1 LKIFPVFLA
10 VFLLLLPM
18 TAQGGIDLGGG
29 GGESD
34 GGDSSDGG
42 GGGGGSKKLTVDA
55 FKRYLEDWQER
66 QPDKYEEIRDLLY
79 KEPYTTENYVS
90 PSVWVYYEP
99 KNNKTVYR
107 SDEIEIGAYVQNEN
121 PIEIRRALYLY
132 LEVKGPKDEA
142 FKPAKAERQI
152 IQVNEYSENNNSIRI
167 FPDISSLGYM
177 KDEGEVQFRIGISD
191 GTKRDGGWYTTD
203 MPDYPKSGYYGV
215 LDLYVYNNP
224 PAINNSTMRVSPDPV
239 MWNDLVTYKADLT
252 DRDLDEVNVTLYIYR
267 NESINDSTTSNHA
280 NNNVSAQND
289 EAIFCTSKFFPANEK
304 ERTVTFSIQG
314 SDVFDKD
321 KDPGKNFTYKISSND
336 SINSTWSLM
345 ARGPQLKE
353 ISGITVEPGLLECED
368 NNYFWWNKYTFTIK
382 VRSLTPYEKMVTV
395 GMFTKTAED
404 KEAKQPCEPMTLQ
417 VTKDNDT
424 IFRFRDV
431 RPFDVT
437 DADQSFSYYFTY
449 DVPDQHGDEITEITE
464 GSKSINPKVMRY
476 PMLSL
481 VTLSNLALIFL
492 ISLIGG
498 ILMEQKLFRRW

>member
-1 LKIFPVFLA
+1 
-10 VFLLLLPM
+10 M

-224 PAINNSTMRVSPDPV
+224 PAINNSTMSV
-239 MWNDLVTYKADLT
+239 MPKLIKWDDYTEYRAQLRDK
-252 DRDLDEVNVTLYIYR
+252 DRDTVNVTLHVYK
-267 NESINDSTTSNHA
+267 NDTELNFTKLVPADADEGDVAFSTRDYNIFE
-280 NNNVSAQND
+280 
-289 EAIFCTSKFFPANEK
+289 EADA
-304 ERTVTFSIQG
+304 
-314 SDVFDKD
+314 
-321 KDPGKNFTYKISSND
+321 GKNFTYRYSCD
-336 SINSTWSLM
+336 DGINTIWSEVGY
-345 ARGPQLKE
+345 GPSLKRTAE
-353 ISGITVEPGLLECED
+353 IEIVGKPKMNTKDPK
-368 NNYFWWNKYTFTIK
+368 NYWWQGYTFTLDVK
-382 VRSLTPYEKMVTV
+382 SNNPEGGSVTV
-395 GMFTKTAED
+395 SLYTYTPENYGKMWPESQTKQVYDDNVTTFTFE
-404 KEAKQPCEPMTLQ
+404 
-417 VTKDNDT
+417 
-424 IFRFRDV
+424 
-431 RPFDVT
+431 DVT
-437 DADQSFSYYFTY
+437 PFNVLDRGQTFSYNFTY
-449 DVPDQHGDEITEITE
+449 DMADEKGNYGNGLSE
-464 GSKSINPKVMRY
+464 GAEINPKLVKYEVYSGVIMVN
-476 PMLSL
+476 MLL
-481 VTLSNLALIFL
+481 LLGFALATGIVLERKFGRGK
-492 ISLIGG
+492 GG
-498 ILMEQKLFRRW
+498 